1 MEESETTVQKA
12 LKSLW
17 LIEEMKQ
24 QKNTEFMMFIEQ
36 SHSKLRKNSSKP
48 PHPHFILSISNK
60 ANKSYSC
67 WNFLSTKKKKKKLK
81 QQTTQ
86 LNRTLQKKLNS
97 SSRKRLDRLREEKK
111 AT

>member
-67 WNFLSTKKKKKKLK
+67 WNFLSTKKKKKVKAANNPVEQNTPKETKLII
-81 QQTTQ
+81 Q
-86 LNRTLQKKLNS
+86 
-97 SSRKRLDRLREEKK
+97 EK
-111 AT
+111 T